1 MVKVYYSHLGEDEI
15 KQVTWGEE
23 EYNFDGELVRLIEEI
38 NSKHPG
44 FKNIVVDRAGKILS
58 SARVYKNVA
67 AEADRILD
75 QDGTKLVRDIGEKI
89 GQTTKT
95 CCFLYT
101 TRGSSQSCLKQ
112 R

>member
-89 GQTTKT
+89 DKRRKRAVFYIQREGA
-95 CCFLYT
+95 
-101 TRGSSQSCLKQ
+101 LKVA
-112 R
+112 